1 MLDDIPASPGFL
13 VLFALYLQQFG
24 TMVFAIF
31 WHGYFA
37 FCVVFAT
44 FGHGLCNVLA
54 IQPLICIVFAT
65 ARCFKRSCGFLESF
79 FRLSF
84 SVSFRCSFRI
94 HLGFHLEF
102 H

>member
-13 VLFALYLQQFG
+13 VPFALYLQQFG
-24 TMVFAIF
+24 TMVFATF

-37 FCVVFAT
+37 FCMVFAT

-54 IQPLICIVFAT
+54 IQPLICIVFA
-65 ARCFKRSCGFLESF
+65 ACGFLESF

-84 SVSFRCSFRI
+84 SVSFRLSFRI